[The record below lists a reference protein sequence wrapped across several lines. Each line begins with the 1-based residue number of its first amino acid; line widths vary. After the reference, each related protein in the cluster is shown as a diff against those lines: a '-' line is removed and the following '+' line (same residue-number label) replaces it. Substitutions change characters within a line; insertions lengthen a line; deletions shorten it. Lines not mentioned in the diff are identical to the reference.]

1 MSKHTSAGGIFLKI
15 LTPSWFEFIGLVG
28 VALATAGF
36 LVTRVI
42 THDEIAGTYVER
54 TSSDIKTSVITAGQ
68 ALPDSY
74 YQAAHW
80 LNGSSIIGDAT
91 ILCFW
96 ALIGLLAYAIVNTL
110 WRGIA
115 SEIKLFEHISFLRVN
130 RQSAIE
136 DSIMSLCIRLGA
148 VLGLIGFAAMF
159 RYYLLPQILALL
171 YDVFLPDKYLATL
184 YAVGGIFLLMVCLHI
199 FVVLMR
205 LMLLQT
211 RVFFTRYTIAD

>member
-1 MSKHTSAGGIFLKI
+1 MSKHTSAGSIFLKI

-36 LVTRVI
+36 LVTRII
-42 THDEIAGTYVER
+42 THDEVAGTYVER
-54 TSSDIKTSVITAGQ
+54 TSSDIQTTVMSAGR

-74 YQAAHW
+74 YQAAGW
-80 LNGSSIIGDAT
+80 LNGSSVIGDVT

-96 ALIGLLAYAIVNTL
+96 ALIGLLVYSIVTTL
-110 WRGIA
+110 WKGIA
-115 SEIKLFEHISFLRVN
+115 SEIELFEHVSFLRVN

-136 DSIMSLCIRLGA
+136 DSIASLCIRLGA
-148 VLGLIGFAAMF
+148 AIGLIGFAVIF
-159 RYYLLPQILALL
+159 RYYLLPQILVLL

-184 YAVGGIFLLMVCLHI
+184 YAVCGIFLLMVCLHI
-199 FVVLMR
+199 FVVLIR

-211 RVFFTRYTIAD
+211 RVFFTKYTIAN